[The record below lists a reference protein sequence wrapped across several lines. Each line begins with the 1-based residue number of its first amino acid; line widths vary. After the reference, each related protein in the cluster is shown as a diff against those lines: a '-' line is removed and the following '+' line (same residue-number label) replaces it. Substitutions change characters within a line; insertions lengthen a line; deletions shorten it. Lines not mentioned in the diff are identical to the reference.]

1 MGRKDPYRSYRYLV
15 EFDRLQWG
23 GFSKVKGLSRETKF
37 ESFREGGVNDFEHK
51 LATLT
56 TYQNLIV
63 ERGLADPKLWEWH
76 REVVEGRISRKTISI
91 ILQDEA
97 SAEVWR
103 WHADAAFPVKWSVAD
118 LDGATTQI
126 LVESIEFAHHG
137 LRAG

>member
-1 MGRKDPYRSYRYLV
+1 VGRKDPYRSFRYLV
-15 EFDRLQWG
+15 EFDQMHWG
-23 GFSKVKGLSRETKF
+23 GFSRIKGLSRETKI

-51 LATLT
+51 FATLT
-56 TYQNLIV
+56 TYSNLV
-63 ERGLADPKLWEWH
+63 LERGLADPKLWEWH
-76 REVVEGRISRKTISI
+76 LEVVEGRIKRKKISV

-97 SAEVWR
+97 GTEVWR

-118 LDGATTQI
+118 LDGASTQI